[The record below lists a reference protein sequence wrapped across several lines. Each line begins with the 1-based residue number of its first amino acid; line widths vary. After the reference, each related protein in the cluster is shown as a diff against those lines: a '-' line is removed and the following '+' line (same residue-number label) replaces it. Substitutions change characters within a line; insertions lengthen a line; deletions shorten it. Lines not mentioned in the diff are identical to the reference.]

1 MSILYMIFR
10 DVQKKKKNHLFTV
23 FSQILN
29 SGLLLPVIGG

>member
-10 DVQKKKKNHLFTV
+10 DVQKKKNHLFTV